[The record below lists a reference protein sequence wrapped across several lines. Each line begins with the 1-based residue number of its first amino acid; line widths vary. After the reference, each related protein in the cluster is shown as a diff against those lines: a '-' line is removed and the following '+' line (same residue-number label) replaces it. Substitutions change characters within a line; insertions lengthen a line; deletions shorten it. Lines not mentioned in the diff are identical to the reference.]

1 MQLIPCIARRERMLE
16 GEFSPRKW
24 KTNDCEPRQLTMKNE
39 QAESTLVAE
48 SHREEESFTKE
59 TVGVNKSNFMIIKP
73 KQKKLPR
80 NIKLS
85 LNSEKLKNR
94 IV

>member
-1 MQLIPCIARRERMLE
+1 MLD

-24 KTNDCEPRQLTMKNE
+24 KTNDCEPRQLTMNNE
-39 QAESTLVAE
+39 QAKSTLVAE

-80 NIKLS
+80 NIKLN